1 MTEVIVD
8 EKNRLTLPKDF
19 RKKLGIES
27 GSKLQLE
34 QVGAQIIIKPAVP
47 IKEPT
52 ESIWGLAGWRSE
64 RNPKRQAR
72 EGIAKRKRLGK
83 LRLEVR

>member
-1 MTEVIVD
+1 MD
-8 EKNRLTLPKDF
+8 EKNRLTLP
-19 RKKLGIES
+19 RELRRRLGIES

-52 ESIWGLAGWRSE
+52 ESIWGLAARGSQ
-64 RNPKRQAR
+64 PKSQEASAR
-72 EGIAKRKRLGK
+72 GDREEEEAG
-83 LRLEVR
+83 EVNA